1 MTEIK
6 PIKLKWGNGKKYGEK
21 GYNPIIKFDPMHK
34 DYGHAEFDICPVFKY
49 GKLKKVF
56 IYRRQQGTNEA
67 YEIEAQNQKEFQI
80 STWEHKGFNTPRIWR
95 NWWCKDHKTI
105 AFSVYVPKQTNM
117 IEFSSL
123 SSFGILFDK
132 EDLKNG

>member
-21 GYNPIIKFDPMHK
+21 GYNPTIRFAPMHK

-49 GKLKKVF
+49 GKLKRVF
-56 IYRRQQGTNEA
+56 VYRRQQGTNEA
-67 YEIEAQNQKEFQI
+67 YEIEAQNQKEFSI
-80 STWEHKGFNTPRIWR
+80 STWEHKGFDIPRIWR
-95 NWWCKDHKTI
+95 NWWCEDHKTI
-105 AFSVYVPKQTNM
+105 TFSVYVPKQTNI

-123 SSFGILFDK
+123 STFGINFDEEK
-132 EDLKNG
+132 KHG

>member
-21 GYNPIIKFDPMHK
+21 GYDPTIKFEPMHK

-56 IYRRQQGTNEA
+56 VYRMQQETNEA

-80 STWEHKGFNTPRIWR
+80 STWTHKGFDKLSVWR
-95 NWWCKDHKTI
+95 NWWCKNHKTI
-105 AFSVYVPKQTNM
+105 SFSVYVPIQTNIM
-117 IEFSSL
+117 EFSSL
-123 SSFGILFDK
+123 STFGIYFDK
-132 EDLKNG
+132 EDL